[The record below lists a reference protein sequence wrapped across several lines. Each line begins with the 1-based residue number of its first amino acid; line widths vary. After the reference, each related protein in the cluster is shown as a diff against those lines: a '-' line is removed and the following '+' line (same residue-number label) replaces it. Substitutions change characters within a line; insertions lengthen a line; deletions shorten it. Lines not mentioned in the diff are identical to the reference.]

1 MTWIASLFLPGK
13 RTISLSIVA
22 CIIAVLLQAD
32 AQGIFNIAPML
43 KLTLNLGLSLVIPM
57 IPIYLRKGIQNA
69 LNEKANG

>member
-32 AQGIFNIAPML
+32 SQGIFHIAPLL
-43 KLTLNLGLSLVIPM
+43 KLSLSLVLSLVVPM
-57 IPIYLRKGIQNA
+57 IPIYLRKGIQSA
-69 LNEKANG
+69 LNEKAK